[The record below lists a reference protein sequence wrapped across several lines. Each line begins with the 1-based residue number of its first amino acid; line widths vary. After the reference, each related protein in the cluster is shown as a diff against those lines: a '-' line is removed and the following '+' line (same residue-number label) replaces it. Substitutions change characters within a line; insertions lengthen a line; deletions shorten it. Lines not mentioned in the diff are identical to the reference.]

1 MSKQTLTTAELE
13 SLAQE
18 IRLSNKYKN
27 LDLPLETILDLI
39 QQELPHYRQIKDVQQ
54 VVKKKLHNI
63 VALYLGDPD
72 YTNARQEIQTAFAA
86 GEDSVKDICLSLLGI
101 HASTR
106 ERLPILTDFYQRL
119 WSVCGVP
126 HSILDLA
133 CGLHPFGLP
142 WMQLPPDCSYTAY
155 DLHHPRV
162 DLLNS
167 FFQLIRPKAQAIY
180 QDILV
185 SPPQTPADVAF
196 FFKEA
201 HRFEQRQHGCNRAFW
216 LALPVSTLL
225 VSLPT
230 ASLTGRHDKAGQHRK
245 LVYDTLAGLT
255 WPVTEIEFENE
266 LVFCIRKKHE

>member
-1 MSKQTLTTAELE
+1 MSKQTLSTAELE
-13 SLAQE
+13 SLALE
-18 IRLSNKYKN
+18 IRLSNKYKD
-27 LDLPLETILDLI
+27 LDLPLETIRDLI
-39 QQELPHYRQIKDVQQ
+39 LQELPHYRQIKDVQQ

-72 YTNARQEIQTAFAA
+72 YPTAQQEIRNAFAN
-86 GEDSVKDICLSLLGI
+86 GEDSVRESCLSLLSV

-106 ERLPILTDFYQRL
+106 ERLPILADFYQRL
-119 WSVCGVP
+119 WSICGVP
-126 HSILDLA
+126 TSILDLA

-142 WMQLPPDCSYTAY
+142 WMQLPPDCLYTAY

-162 DLLNS
+162 DLLNT
-167 FFQLIRPKAQAIY
+167 FFQLSCRPAQAIY

-185 SPPQTPADVAF
+185 SPPQTTADVAF

-216 LALPVSTLL
+216 LALPVQTLL

-230 ASLTGRHDKAGQHRK
+230 TSLTGRHDKAKQHRK
-245 LVYDTLAGLT
+245 LVYETLEGLD

-266 LVFCIRKKHE
+266 LVFYIRKTA

>member
-18 IRLSNKYKN
+18 IRLSNKYKD
-27 LDLPLETILDLI
+27 LDLPLETIRDLI
-39 QQELPHYRQIKDVQQ
+39 LQEMPHYRQIKDVQQ

-72 YTNARQEIQTAFAA
+72 YPTAQQEIRIAFDT
-86 GEDSVKDICLSLLGI
+86 GEDSVRECCLSLLSM

-106 ERLPILTDFYQRL
+106 ERLPILANFYQHL
-119 WSVCGVP
+119 WSICGAP
-126 HSILDLA
+126 TSILDLA

-162 DLLNS
+162 DLLNT
-167 FFQLIRPKAQAIY
+167 FFQLSGCQAQAVY

-185 SPPQTPADVAF
+185 SPPQTKADVAF

-216 LALPVSTLL
+216 LALPVQTLL

-230 ASLTGRHDKAGQHRK
+230 TSLTGRHDKAKQHRK
-245 LVYDTLAGLT
+245 LVYETLEGLD

-266 LVFCIRKKHE
+266 LVFCITKRYE